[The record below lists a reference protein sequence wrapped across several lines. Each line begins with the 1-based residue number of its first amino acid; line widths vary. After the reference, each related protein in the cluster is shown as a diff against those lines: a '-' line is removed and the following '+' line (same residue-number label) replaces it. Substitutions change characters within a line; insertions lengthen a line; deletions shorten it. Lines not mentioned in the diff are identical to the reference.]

1 MRSEAPADPPGPDL
15 QPVELRSISM
25 SAPEKATED
34 RPAALLPMNERRDML
49 FFLDM
54 RDLLMEFDESRGR

>member
-1 MRSEAPADPPGPDL
+1 L

-25 SAPEKATED
+25 SAEEKATDE

-54 RDLLMEFDESRGR
+54 RDLLMDFDESRGR